1 MKLVLVILSV
11 FSLTITN
18 NKIDEINKL
27 TKDAEESFFKGE
39 YEKSIDN
46 YKILIDSFGL
56 SNEKVYLNLAH
67 SYLLSKDTLKAI
79 ESYNHASHTEN
90 NEVKSIALQQLGNI
104 NEKKNKLEEALS
116 FYKKSILAD
125 NTNNDSKFNYELV
138 KKKIQENQNQNKDNQ
153 ENQENNKN
161 SDKNQNQKSSKKNQ
175 EENKEKEE
183 NKNDNEQKKNDNQKQ
198 EKQNDGK
205 EESIEQKLKQINM
218 TKKKAEMILDALN
231 NNEFQYIQ
239 QLKRKP
245 SKKLDKNKPDW

>member
-11 FSLTITN
+11 LSLIITN

-39 YEKSIDN
+39 YKKSIDN

-56 SNEKVYLNLAH
+56 SNEKIYLNLAH

-183 NKNDNEQKKNDNQKQ
+183 NKNDNEEKKNDNQKQ